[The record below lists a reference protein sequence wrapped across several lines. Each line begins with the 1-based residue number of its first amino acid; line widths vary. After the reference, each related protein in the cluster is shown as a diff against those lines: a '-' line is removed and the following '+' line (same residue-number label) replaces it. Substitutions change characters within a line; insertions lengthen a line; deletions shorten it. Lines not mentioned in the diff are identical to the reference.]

1 MSHSLRVCPALVALL
16 LSACASS
23 EPAPVAPAP
32 TATPTPAL
40 TSSADVAPPAASASA
55 APALTPEQMK
65 KAKEAAELE
74 ADRAELEREQKSEL
88 ARFTPELRAEAKA
101 LAAKSYPTAKA
112 ALTAA
117 MASKHRFPG
126 HAERD
131 SQRHPIETFEFLGL
145 KPTMTVLE
153 IGPGE
158 GWVTELLA
166 PTLAAKGKLMATNSD
181 PKGPITER
189 STFYGQRFQSLLD
202 RSPEVY
208 GKVET
213 LIVDGTAPKLGLDAK
228 VDMVLLFRGAHGMH
242 NRGKLKDWLGE
253 IHKALKPNGVL
264 GIEQH
269 RAKEGDNVD
278 VTAKQ
283 GYVPE
288 KWLIEQVEAAGF
300 KLAAKS
306 EINANPKDTKDHPE
320 GVWALPPTLRL
331 KEKDRAKYVAIG
343 ESDRMTLK
351 FTKVAA
357 PKPAATPAKK

>member
-1 MSHSLRVCPALVALL
+1 MKIVCPALVALL
-16 LSACASS
+16 LAGCASS
-23 EPAPVAPAP
+23 EPPPSAPLA
-32 TATPTPAL
+32 TATPIPEGTE
-40 TSSADVAPPAASASA
+40 SAATAPAASAA
-55 APALTPEQMK
+55 GPALTPEQLK

-101 LAAKSYPTAKA
+101 LADKVYPTAKA

-131 SQRHPIETFEFLGL
+131 AQRHPLETFELLGL

-153 IGPGE
+153 VGPGE

-166 PTLAAKGKLMATNSD
+166 PTLAAKGKLIATSAD
-181 PKGPITER
+181 PNGPVTER
-189 STFYGQRFQSLLD
+189 STFYGQRFKSLLD
-202 RSPEVY
+202 RCPEVY

-213 LIVDGTAPKLGLDAK
+213 LIVDSNAPKLGLDAK

-253 IHKALKPNGVL
+253 IHKALKPDGVL

-300 KLAAKS
+300 KLASKS

-320 GVWALPPTLRL
+320 GVWTLPPTLRL
-331 KEKDRAKYVAIG
+331 KEKDRAKYLAIG

-351 FTKVAA
+351 FKKVAA
-357 PKPAATPAKK
+357 PKPAAAPAKK